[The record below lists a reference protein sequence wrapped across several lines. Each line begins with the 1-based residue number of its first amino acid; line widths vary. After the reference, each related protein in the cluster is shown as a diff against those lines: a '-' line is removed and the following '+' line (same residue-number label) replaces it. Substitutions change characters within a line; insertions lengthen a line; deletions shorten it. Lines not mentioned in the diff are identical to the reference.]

1 MRLSVL
7 SIALLLSACAVIP
20 DAPSDMAGIALPE
33 QWQVVEKNNTAYILP
48 AHWWEVFND
57 DDLSALINHAL
68 ENNSSLEKAT
78 YSLQQ
83 SLLQLDMATADMLPS
98 VSASGSVGARKPLNS
113 GNEKWS
119 KSYSSSAN
127 VSFQLDLFGK
137 LLKMRDVRKW
147 LAQASAEDKQQ
158 IAIAVTTQVA
168 DLYWQLGSLNQKIAL
183 SQQNLSNSQKQL
195 EFVHLKYKHGALAQ
209 MDVLSSEQD
218 FRQQQNSLNSLEL
231 RATQLRHALSVLVG
245 QMPEAPINE
254 PKSLPEKFYIPD
266 LKVNL
271 PSEVLDNRPD
281 IRASRMRLMSDMA
294 NVSVKVRDF
303 FPSIDLGAGVSTG
316 GSELAKILS
325 DPVGSLS
332 LRLALPILNVPDNI
346 LNLKVS
352 QIQYRSD
359 LADYRNK
366 LYNALSEVEDA
377 YAQYNQLN
385 KQHALMSEN
394 LIAARKL
401 ERMREVRYENGAD
414 DLDKLLSARKNTRT
428 IEQNMIDTELSLYQN
443 FLARYTALGGSDVLD
458 KQ

>member
-7 SIALLLSACAVIP
+7 SIALLLSACAAIP
-20 DAPSDMAGIALPE
+20 DAPSDIAGIALPE
-33 QWQVVEKNNTAYILP
+33 QWQMVERKDTAQILP
-48 AHWWEVFND
+48 ARWWEVFGD
-57 DDLSALINHAL
+57 DNLSNLINQAL
-68 ENNSSLEKAT
+68 EHNSSLEKAT
-78 YSLQQ
+78 YNLQQ

-98 VSASGSVGARKPLNS
+98 VSASGSVSSRKPLDSSNQS
-113 GNEKWS
+113 WT

-158 IAIAVTTQVA
+158 VAIAVTTQVA

-183 SQQNLSNSQKQL
+183 SQKNLASSEKQL
-195 EFVHLKYKHGALAQ
+195 EFIHLKYKFGALAQ

-218 FRQQQNSLNSLEL
+218 FRQQQNSLNSLQL
-231 RATQLRHALSVLVG
+231 RATQLRHALSVLIG
-245 QMPEAPINE
+245 QMPQAQLYE
-254 PKSLPEKFYIPD
+254 PMSLPEKFYIPD
-266 LKVNL
+266 LSVNL
-271 PSEVLDNRPD
+271 PAEVLDNRPD

-303 FPSIDLGAGVSTG
+303 FPSIDLGAGVAMG

-332 LRLALPILNVPDNI
+332 LRLGLPILNMPDNI

-352 QIQYRSD
+352 QLQYRSD

-366 LYNALSEVEDA
+366 LYTALSEVEDS

-414 DLDKLLSARKNTRT
+414 DLDKLLSAQKNTRT
-428 IEQNMIDTELSLYQN
+428 IEQNIIDTELSLYQN
-443 FLARYTALGGSDVLD
+443 FLARYTALGGGDVLD